1 MDEKRE
7 PHEEGS
13 GAGAV
18 PNSARAVSCGW
29 KQIHRSPAIR
39 RACGKITIKLGAHDV
54 SEEDDSQQVIPVHRQ
69 IPHPEYNGNTYKN
82 DIMLLQE
89 PPPSHSHA
97 PRGSFIGSGLP
108 PGEIIGGKEARP
120 HSRPYMAYLEIQDGE
135 ETFGCGGFLAA
146 KDFVLTAAHCQGD
159 SITVTLGAH
168 DISQQEESQQ
178 VIPVQCQIPHTQ
190 YNNQTRSNDI
200 MLLKLRHK
208 AELTLAVKV
217 LALPRR
223 KLRKPAKCSVA
234 GWGKISNEKNART
247 SPTLQEVEL
256 KIMENGA
263 CQQSRYRNF
272 NPSSM
277 LCVGDSTEEKASFKG
292 DSGGPLVCDG
302 KPQGIV
308 SYGRKDGSAPQVF
321 TKVSKYVPWIKKM
334 LHRLKP

>member
-1 MDEKRE
+1 M
-7 PHEEGS
+7 
-13 GAGAV
+13 
-18 PNSARAVSCGW
+18 
-29 KQIHRSPAIR
+29 
-39 RACGKITIKLGAHDV
+39 
-54 SEEDDSQQVIPVHRQ
+54 QVHFLF
-69 IPHPEYNGNTYKN
+69 
-82 DIMLLQE
+82 LL
-89 PPPSHSHA
+89 PMVLL
-97 PRGSFIGSGLP
+97 LP
-108 PGEIIGGKEARP
+108 PGTWAGEIIGGKEARP
-120 HSRPYMAYLEIQDGE
+120 HSRPYMAFLEIQDGE
-135 ETFGCGGFLAA
+135 ETFGCGGYLVA

-159 SITVTLGAH
+159 NITVTLGAH

-208 AELTLAVKV
+208 AELTPAVKV
-217 LALPRR
+217 IALPRW
-223 KLRKPAKCSVA
+223 KIRKPAKCSIA
-234 GWGKISNEKNART
+234 GWGKISNEKNST
-247 SPTLQEVEL
+247 SSPTLQEVEL

-277 LCVGDSTEEKASFKG
+277 LCVGDPTEEKASFQG
-292 DSGGPLVCDG
+292 DSRGPLVCDG

-334 LHRLKP
+334 LHRLR